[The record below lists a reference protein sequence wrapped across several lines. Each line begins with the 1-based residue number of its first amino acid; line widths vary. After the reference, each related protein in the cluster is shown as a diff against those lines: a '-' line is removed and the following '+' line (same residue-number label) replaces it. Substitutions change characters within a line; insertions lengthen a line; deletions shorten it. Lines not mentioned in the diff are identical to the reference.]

1 MAVILLR
8 TVIFYIV
15 LTAIMRLMG
24 KRQIGEMQVSEFVTA
39 FLISE
44 MAALPI
50 TDIDI
55 PLMHGFVAICT
66 LGCLETLI
74 SFAVQ
79 KSVTVRKVLT
89 GEPIVLISD
98 GKVIE
103 KALSTARITLD
114 EVFAQIRGAGYRNI
128 GDVQYVILEQNG
140 KMSVLPKA
148 AFDELTPNDMGI
160 GVENSGMTHPVIID
174 GKINNCFAETAKIPL
189 KETEREARRCK
200 AAIRD
205 ILYMTCDDLGN
216 KVTVK
221 KQKKR

>member
-8 TVIFYIV
+8 TLIFYIV

-24 KRQIGEMQVSEFVTA
+24 KRQIGELQVSEFVTA

-44 MAALPI
+44 MAALPV

-66 LGCLETLI
+66 LGSLETLI
-74 SFAVQ
+74 SFAAQ
-79 KSVTVRKVLT
+79 KSVAVRRALT
-89 GEPIVLISD
+89 GDPVVLISD

-103 KALSTARITLD
+103 KALSKARITLD
-114 EVFAQIRGAGYRNI
+114 EVFAQIRGAGYRSI

-148 AFDELTPNDMGI
+148 AFDRLTPDDMGV
-160 GVENSGMTHPVIID
+160 GVRNSGMTHPVIID
-174 GKINNCFAETAKIPL
+174 GRVNRPFAEAAKIAPDEAE
-189 KETEREARRCK
+189 KEARRHNT
-200 AAIRD
+200 RTHD
-205 ILYMTCDDLGN
+205 ILYMTCDNLGN

-221 KQKKR
+221 KEKKR